1 MSKKQLVPCKRL
13 RRPKAAIEP
22 IHLEE
27 LLAGAGMSGFLGVLE
42 ATDPSPQLSEKALAR
57 RGAGVSAP
65 APPVSVDDAAS
76 ELASRVDSVVL
87 KLEGLATLLDG
98 KYSNPNARR

>member
-27 LLAGAGMSGFLGVLE
+27 LLAGAGMSGFLGVLD
-42 ATDPSPQLSEKALAR
+42 APDPSPQLSEKALAR
-57 RGAGVSAP
+57 RGAGAPALPVSA
-65 APPVSVDDAAS
+65 DDAGS